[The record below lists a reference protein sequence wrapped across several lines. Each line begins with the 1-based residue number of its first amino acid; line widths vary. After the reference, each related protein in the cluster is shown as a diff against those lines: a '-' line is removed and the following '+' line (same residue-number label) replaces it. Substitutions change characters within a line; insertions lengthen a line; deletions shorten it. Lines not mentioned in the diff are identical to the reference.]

1 MNENCRKVA
10 ISSLI
15 DDHDD
20 DQIVNIEKLLKQVLN
35 DTFDQLQSFIMKKF
49 NMIID
54 SDTMNMIRANLN
66 NNNRL
71 LTIDNNNN
79 NDLDSLHQL
88 IRSISDEISYI
99 SNNSNGNVDDD
110 DDKKDKSLSVV
121 NIGGDFIN
129 DNHNNNG
136 QSDQQS
142 VSSSST
148 SSCNHYWQFWYW
160 KSDQWYIEWD
170 YGLQTLGRP
179 FNGRQRLLWL
189 LDQLIPLSD
198 IVIPSDY
205 SIFRELIR
213 PKWEDSFNLNGG
225 AWIIEFE
232 RCSSITDMELME
244 NIWRSLVEFVVEKHC
259 NNDDDHG
266 HLEHMCG
273 IKISNRFKV
282 FIISIWIDTCYD
294 LSIILYIGH
303 RIQSIINQI
312 IDRNRQIK
320 LSLPDL
326 DSKLLLSS
334 TSSPLLLFR
343 SHMISRKIAAK
354 KDSVIA
360 TNKSNAAAINN
371 FRGKNMFRVL

>member
-99 SNNSNGNVDDD
+99 SNNSNGNVVDD

-198 IVIPSDY
+198 IGIY
-205 SIFRELIR
+205 
-213 PKWEDSFNLNGG
+213 
-225 AWIIEFE
+225 
-232 RCSSITDMELME
+232 
-244 NIWRSLVEFVVEKHC
+244 EKKQKQKK
-259 NNDDDHG
+259 N
-266 HLEHMCG
+266 
-273 IKISNRFKV
+273 FK
-282 FIISIWIDTCYD
+282 FP
-294 LSIILYIGH
+294 
-303 RIQSIINQI
+303 N
-312 IDRNRQIK
+312 
-320 LSLPDL
+320 
-326 DSKLLLSS
+326 
-334 TSSPLLLFR
+334 
-343 SHMISRKIAAK
+343 
-354 KDSVIA
+354 
-360 TNKSNAAAINN
+360 
-371 FRGKNMFRVL
+371 